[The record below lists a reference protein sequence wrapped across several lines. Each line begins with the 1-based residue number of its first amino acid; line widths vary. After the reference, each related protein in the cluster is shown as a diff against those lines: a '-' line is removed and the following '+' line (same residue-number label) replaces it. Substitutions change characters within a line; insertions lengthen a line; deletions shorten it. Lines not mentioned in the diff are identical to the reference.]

1 MAEMKHQNNSCACSE
16 QAQCLMLKA
25 SLEEMPRFYA
35 FTDQVCEKN
44 NIEDPEKMEIQL
56 SLEELI
62 VNVINYAYPDH
73 SKENGIEL
81 HFDCKED
88 KTFFTIIDEGIA
100 FDPTQH
106 EEVDT
111 SSDIDERTVG
121 GLGIHMVRQMMD
133 SMSYH
138 RCGNKNVLSLEK
150 RINVG

>member
-1 MAEMKHQNNSCACSE
+1 MAEMNHQNNGCACSE
-16 QAQCLMLKA
+16 QAQRLMLKA

-44 NIEDPEKMEIQL
+44 NIDDPEKMEIQL

-73 SKENGIEL
+73 QKEHCIEL
-81 HFDCKED
+81 FFDCKEG
-88 KTFFTIIDEGIA
+88 KTFFTIVDEGVA
-100 FDPTQH
+100 FDPTLH
-106 EEVDT
+106 EEVDI
-111 SSDIDERTVG
+111 SSNIDERTVG

-133 SMSYH
+133 SMNYH
-138 RCGNKNVLSLEK
+138 RCGNKNILTLEK